1 MLVSCV
7 LHVTPGSTKWYSSRM
22 DEAEKYQL
30 RVEAIAEKRR
40 QQDEQEKVRREMEEE
55 KLRLQQLKR
64 KSLRDQWLMEGAP
77 LSPTSLAAQSPHSP
91 LWGSQAQEMEKHID
105 KLQAESQR
113 LADESEKE
121 LLEDGQAQQAVK
133 VSDAGAGTIQDVVQ
147 NGETKATATI
157 ETSDAEVNITQS
169 PLLDGTAVVLT
180 NGGGAAFK
188 DDNHEAKEP
197 FSVSEGVLS
206 MRVEPGL
213 SLAVPEAEPGH
224 VPEVNLN
231 GGEDEGTLVM
241 RAECVI
247 VTDEADDAPEDNA
260 NTPEADEQES
270 VQEMPLPHQGVSKDH
285 REIVEE
291 VIKTETAPETF
302 TQPDRSTAPES
313 APEAQLDTGAG
324 DVEGDIETN
333 ESAEAEAQGTQ
344 LQLQPPATA
353 LEGTAMA
360 SVPVYSETQ
369 PSAVT
374 PIAEVE
380 AVMSP
385 EGAQDPVTVSDQ
397 FQEVPLADPHEN
409 QRTEAVLAEQEPLL
423 SQVKA
428 PSVRAEAAAA
438 AAEVNSPVNTD
449 THSPVRARQGEET
462 EAPKRKTCQ
471 CCSVM

>member
-1 MLVSCV
+1 
-7 LHVTPGSTKWYSSRM
+7 M

-77 LSPTSLAAQSPHSP
+77 LSPTSVAAQSPHSP

-121 LLEDGQAQQAVK
+121 QLEDGQEQQAVK

-147 NGETKATATI
+147 NGETKTTATI
-157 ETSDAEVNITQS
+157 EITDAEVNIIQS

-213 SLAVPEAEPGH
+213 SLAVSEAEPGH

-285 REIVEE
+285 GEIEEE
-291 VIKTETAPETF
+291 VIKTETAPDTF
-302 TQPDRSTAPES
+302 TQPERSTAPES

-360 SVPVYSETQ
+360 SVPVYSEAQ
-369 PSAVT
+369 PFTVT

-397 FQEVPLADPHEN
+397 FQEVLLADPHEN

-438 AAEVNSPVNTD
+438 EANSPVNTD